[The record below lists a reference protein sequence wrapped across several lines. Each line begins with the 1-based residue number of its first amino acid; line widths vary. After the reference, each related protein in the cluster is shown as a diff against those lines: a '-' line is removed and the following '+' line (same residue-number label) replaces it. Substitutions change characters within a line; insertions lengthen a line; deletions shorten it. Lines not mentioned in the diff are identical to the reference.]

1 MEKYNEKT
9 GDELLGVTDNDGY
22 IIDEDGEKVLNFDMK
37 VVRVK
42 NSFGPME
49 DFFKKM
55 ADDRINKYHLLT
67 REQMK
72 AAREKLGLTRKQAAD
87 ITGFQEWQIEAWETD
102 SLQDPAYERWLR
114 EKAGL

>member
-1 MEKYNEKT
+1 MEKYNEKNN
-9 GDELLGVTDNDGY
+9 EKQARVTDNDGY

-49 DFFKKM
+49 DFFKKL
-55 ADDRINKYHLLT
+55 ADDRIKKYHLLT

-114 EKAGL
+114 EKANL